1 MTSVKF
7 VLAGLVAVGL
17 MTMPAVQA
25 APAAAKKPAAQKRP
39 EPPPAGPKES
49 VTPAPRPQKRWTDRQ
64 EVINGRAAAGDVDV
78 IFLGDSITQGW
89 EGKGAKV
96 WEKYF
101 TPLKAMNAGIGG
113 DRTEHVLWRLDNGN
127 IKGITPKVAVVM
139 IGTNNSRTNTSEQ
152 IAAGITAIVEKLRAK
167 LPDTKVLLLAIFPR
181 GVDGNDPLRKTN
193 AGANAIV
200 KALDDGEHVF
210 YLDIGKKFLTS
221 EGVLEKEIMPDRLH
235 LTEEG
240 YEIWAKAIEPTV
252 KKLLAAG

>member
-1 MTSVKF
+1 MTSAKF

-17 MTMPAVQA
+17 LTMPAVQA
-25 APAAAKKPAAQKRP
+25 APAAVKKPAAQKRP

-152 IAAGITAIVEKLRAK
+152 IAAGITAIVDKLRAK

-200 KALDDGEHVF
+200 KDLDDGEHVF